1 MQDNHAS
8 GFFELIEWERKKRF
22 GFISNVEQS
31 TTKLYT
37 SNLEENRNI
46 ALSQHRVSRTNP
58 VHYLLINNTER
69 KVYEIGKS

>member
-1 MQDNHAS
+1 MGKEEN
-8 GFFELIEWERKKRF
+8 I

-31 TTKLYT
+31 TAEFYT
-37 SNLEENRNI
+37 SNLEENINI

-58 VHYLLINNTER
+58 VHYLLIDNTER